1 MDCYG
6 HKRFF
11 INSFIKELWKVVL
24 KLPWKLAIVIVLILI
39 LGSVL
44 EFTKIN
50 TIKTEVKA
58 ANSQEDKDLITE
70 NYSNYVLISSS
81 YLDDSID
88 VLNGN
93 QQEIKTFV
101 KTATIYF
108 NNSNSLKLDRIV
120 INEYNKTF
128 GNKAGELIKNI
139 NLNLEQYQIDLYGTL
154 LRTDMKQM
162 DKNTLINNN
171 VTLSSDLRNSSPNLY
186 DIETVYKTMEQNYG
200 KNKIYTFLD
209 KLNQEIIALD
219 SQIND
224 QVEWINLVP

>member
-1 MDCYG
+1 
-6 HKRFF
+6 
-11 INSFIKELWKVVL
+11 
-24 KLPWKLAIVIVLILI
+24 
-39 LGSVL
+39 
-44 EFTKIN
+44 
-50 TIKTEVKA
+50 
-58 ANSQEDKDLITE
+58 
-70 NYSNYVLISSS
+70 LISSS

-224 QVEWINLVP
+224 QVE